1 MARKQKVESK
11 DKMELV
17 QKYLKGEIS
26 QGEGQRLA
34 GVAKSTRS
42 RPIALYLFLGLQ
54 LFQHPLPG
62 AQPGK
67 HPGPQTAGRQVG
79 RHVQGEGD
87 HHRG

>member
-34 GVAKSTRS
+34 GVARQLEEFMSKS
-42 RPIALYLFLGLQ
+42 
-54 LFQHPLPG
+54 
-62 AQPGK
+62 
-67 HPGPQTAGRQVG
+67 
-79 RHVQGEGD
+79 
-87 HHRG
+87 